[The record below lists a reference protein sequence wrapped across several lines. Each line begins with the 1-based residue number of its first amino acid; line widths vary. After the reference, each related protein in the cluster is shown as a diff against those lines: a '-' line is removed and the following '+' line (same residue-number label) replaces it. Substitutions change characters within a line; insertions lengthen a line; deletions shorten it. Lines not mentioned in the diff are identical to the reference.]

1 MNNIKNQTM
10 KFIRSFVTVG
20 IIFIL
25 SFSLCLL
32 VYNLVADGHSYTI
45 AIQLTMAVVAIIS
58 LIGTFIISVRFADAS
73 KLKNPAANPPRD
85 VAFYFKRMAFIIVIT
100 ILISAAA
107 SVIGTFANSFF
118 GGVLNDNIDS
128 MFTRG
133 LILKLPVFI
142 IYLMFLYK
150 FFKREGYTD
159 SKSRMFNLNLI
170 IFSII
175 IALTLMLPYAIRDI
189 MFYADTFD
197 AFLINIQTVFSSNIG
212 MYTME
217 YGSYIANEH
226 FNILLIIISM
236 LVTFSLQV
244 GVAYIAYIRGKQNLQ
259 NEQIQKLDEFEI
271 NENVF

>member
-1 MNNIKNQTM
+1 M
-10 KFIRSFVTVG
+10 
-20 IIFIL
+20 
-25 SFSLCLL
+25 
-32 VYNLVADGHSYTI
+32 
-45 AIQLTMAVVAIIS
+45 S

-100 ILISAAA
+100 ILVSAAA

-118 GGVLNDNIDS
+118 GGVLKDNIDS
-128 MFTRG
+128 MFMRG

-159 SKSRMFNLNLI
+159 SKSKIFNLNLI

-175 IALTLMLPYAIRDI
+175 IAFTLMLPYAIRDI

-197 AFLINIQTVFSSNIG
+197 VFLINIQTVFSSNIG
-212 MYTME
+212 MYTMV
-217 YGSYIANEH
+217 YGSYETNEN
-226 FNILLIIISM
+226 FSILLILITI
-236 LVTFSLQV
+236 LFTFSLQT
-244 GVAYIAYIRGKQNLQ
+244 GIAYLAYTRGKQNLKDK
-259 NEQIQKLDEFEI
+259 QIQKLEEHEI
-271 NENVF
+271 NENIF